1 MNNINKMTIEEILG
15 KYNGLL
21 NELKESYAN
30 IFNIIQ
36 KIKSGKYLPN
46 EITELDKEYDK
57 YLLLR
62 NQVRMIE
69 KIYGALCNFSP
80 ERENIYQMNRK
91 SISKDRIG
99 KLLINISKHCKNIF
113 VNFGDCYGYMF
124 IPIHE

>member
-15 KYNGLL
+15 KYDGLL

-46 EITELDKEYDK
+46 EITELDKKYDK

-62 NQVRMIE
+62 NQ
-69 KIYGALCNFSP
+69 
-80 ERENIYQMNRK
+80 
-91 SISKDRIG
+91 
-99 KLLINISKHCKNIF
+99 
-113 VNFGDCYGYMF
+113 
-124 IPIHE
+124 